1 MDNKIN
7 KIRKQIKM
15 LRCKMLEAE
24 ASMRDQIRLDLDCT
38 ETALRLMAM
47 RSEMVGLAEQRAALG
62 DAREPIEIER
72 LVLSRRTTD
81 ARKPRGVPAGR
92 R

>member
-24 ASMRDQIRLDLDCT
+24 ASMRDQIHHDLDCT

-72 LVLSRRTTD
+72 FIQPRRTIE
-81 ARKPRGVPAGR
+81 ARKARGAPGR

>member
-7 KIRKQIKM
+7 KIRKQIRL

-24 ASMRDQIRLDLDCT
+24 ASMRDQIRHDLDCS
-38 ETALRLMAM
+38 ETAVRLMAM
-47 RSEMVGLAEQRAALG
+47 RSEMVGLTEQRAALG
-62 DAREPIEIER
+62 DSREPIEIER
-72 LVLSRRTTD
+72 LVQSRRTTD
-81 ARKPRGVPAGR
+81 ARKARGVPAGR

>member
-24 ASMRDQIRLDLDCT
+24 ASMRDQIHHDLDCT

-72 LVLSRRTTD
+72 FIQPRRTTE
-81 ARKPRGVPAGR
+81 ARKARGAPAR